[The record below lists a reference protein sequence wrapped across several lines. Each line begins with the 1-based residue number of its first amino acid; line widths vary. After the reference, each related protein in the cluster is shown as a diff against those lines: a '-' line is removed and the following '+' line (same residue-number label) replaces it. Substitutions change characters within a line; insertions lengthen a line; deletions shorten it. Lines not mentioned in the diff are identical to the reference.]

1 MQLIILSGKG
11 GTGKTTVAASFAYLN
26 ENSIK
31 VDCDVEAS
39 NLHIILQGTNV
50 EENIFFGA
58 KVAKIDR
65 EKCIRCGA
73 CEQVCRFDAI
83 SGYQVNELKCE
94 GCATCTVICPNQA
107 ISLNEEVT
115 GKTIITQTDKGILS
129 HAEME
134 FGAEG
139 SGKLV
144 TEVRKNAGRF
154 KRAGENFLL
163 DGSPGVGCPVM
174 ASLTGCDAALLVVEP
189 TQSGLADFL
198 RVLQLIR
205 FFRIKPFVCINKY
218 DLNNSITREITRACW
233 KEKVPVIGEI
243 PFDPIVKQAVNEL
256 KPVVVYPESVAGRQ
270 IMMIWNRLQI
280 RLQEENLQ

>member
-11 GTGKTTVAASFAYLN
+11 GTGKTTVAASFAYLA
-26 ENSIK
+26 EKSIN

-39 NLHIILQGTNV
+39 NLYIILQGSNV
-50 EENIFFGA
+50 EENSFFGA
-58 KVAKIDR
+58 KAAKIDSD
-65 EKCIRCGA
+65 KCIRCGA

-83 SGYQVNELKCE
+83 SHYQVNGLKCE
-94 GCATCTVICPNQA
+94 GCAACTVICPNQA
-107 ISLNEEVT
+107 IFLNEERT
-115 GKTIITQTDKGILS
+115 GKTIITETHKGILS

-134 FGAEG
+134 VGAEG

-154 KRAGENFLL
+154 RKHEEMFLL

-205 FFRIKPFVCINKY
+205 FFRIKPYVCINKY
-218 DLNNSITREITRACW
+218 DLNNSITREITQACW
-233 KEKVPVIGEI
+233 KEKVAVIGEI

-256 KPVVVYPESVAGRQ
+256 KPVVLYPESDAGRQ
-270 IMMIWNRLQI
+270 IMMIWNRLQN
-280 RLQEENLQ
+280 RLQEENIK